1 MFCLSGRLLAVVAY
15 DRRSNME
22 VGLYTIS
29 GGSRPL
35 DKERGSSRPLDKG
48 EESGLKNSFSGPL
61 GLSLV

>member
-1 MFCLSGRLLAVVAY
+1 
-15 DRRSNME
+15 ME

-48 EESGLKNSFSGPL
+48 EGVRSKKKFFRAFGPQFGLKIGGL
-61 GLSLV
+61 GGSPGSTTDYRKL

>member
-1 MFCLSGRLLAVVAY
+1 
-15 DRRSNME
+15 ME